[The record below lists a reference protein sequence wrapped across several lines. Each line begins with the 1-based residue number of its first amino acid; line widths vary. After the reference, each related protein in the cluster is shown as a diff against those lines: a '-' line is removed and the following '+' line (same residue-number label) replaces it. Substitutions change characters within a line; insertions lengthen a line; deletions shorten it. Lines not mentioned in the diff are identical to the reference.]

1 MLSPRAAE
9 AYDNQDFS
17 PRKRRLYLLILFQ
30 ENTVLYVPKV
40 GYDDMPNRQRCNL
53 LMVSSE
59 EKGVDIP
66 PCPSPPLLGV
76 MYQLQFHETR
86 THSHTFVSIATC
98 VFYYYLAGKAAKEHA
113 GNRWYRFLLAE
124 HLQEYSEATTKQEK
138 SHIVIKIMTIIRK
151 YSKRGGF
158 VKKVDGVWHDVGDSH
173 AKEKVGS
180 NVSVKLVWLRPWI
193 RSMDIYYC
201 FSYFLIL
208 KYFHLFAVTRR
219 IAYPIPIKQQSKES
233 YASSSARGLGGG
245 WCSIGYPMGRGRGC
259 EETSNSSN
267 TNDDGSC

>member
-1 MLSPRAAE
+1 MLSPRAVE
-9 AYDNQDFS
+9 AYDNHDFS

-40 GYDDMPNRQRCNL
+40 GYEDMPNRQRCNL

-66 PCPSPPLLGV
+66 PCPSPQLLGV

-138 SHIVIKIMTIIRK
+138 SYIVIKIMTIIRK

-193 RSMDIYYC
+193 RSMDIYCC
-201 FSYFLIL
+201 FSCSYFKIFSL
-208 KYFHLFAVTRR
+208 VC
-219 IAYPIPIKQQSKES
+219 S
-233 YASSSARGLGGG
+233 YATHCIPNTDQATKQRILCVVVSERPWRRVVLHRISNGARKGLG
-245 WCSIGYPMGRGRGC
+245 R
-259 EETSNSSN
+259 NQQQQ
-267 TNDDGSC
+267 